1 MAKKEKMEAMFD
13 SIAADYDSLNHIMS
27 MNVDKLWRRRAANLI
42 KQHCAEKGASKGA
55 TAEVEVEVLD
65 LACGTG
71 DFAIE
76 MGQNLD
82 QNCHITGLDLSE
94 GMLKVMREKVAKAGL
109 EGRIETQKGEGESLP
124 FPDGSF
130 DVVSI
135 SFGIRNF
142 EDRPQSLREALRVL
156 KKGGI
161 IVILELSVPTNPLIR
176 WCYNVYFT
184 KIMPVLG
191 GKISGDRAA
200 YNYLPASV
208 LAFPGKTEWMA
219 TMESCG
225 FSNVTH
231 KALSLGICRL
241 YTGTKSSHAPDTRP

>member
-27 MNVDKLWRRRAANLI
+27 MNVDKLWRRVAVKRI
-42 KQHCAEKGASKGA
+42 KAHCESVPQQQDTPAIAI
-55 TAEVEVEVLD
+55 LD

-76 MGQNLD
+76 MAKKLPE
-82 QNCHITGLDLSE
+82 NCHITGLDLSE
-94 GMLKVMREKVAKAGL
+94 GMLKVMHEKVAAAGL
-109 EGRIETQKGEGESLP
+109 EGRIETTKGEGENLP

-142 EDRPQSLREALRVL
+142 EDRPRSLKEALRVL
-156 KKGGI
+156 KPGGI
-161 IVILELSVPTNPLIR
+161 IVILELSVPANPLIR
-176 WCYNVYFT
+176 WCYNIYFT

-191 GKISGDRAA
+191 GKVSGDRAA

-219 TMESCG
+219 TMEECG
-225 FSNVTH
+225 FKEVTH

-241 YTGTKSSHAPDTRP
+241 YTGAKVPR